1 MYNASSGFKTAV
13 KQHSRVLGAKVVINS
28 NTYYDDNIVEMV
40 YEDTSNSSETFSVG
54 DVSSAVLEL
63 TVTGVNEAFETATV
77 TPYIGV
83 SVSGTLE
90 YVPLGVFYVDNVDRK
105 KDVTKLT
112 CYDGM
117 IKLEKGY
124 FSSLTYPATIAA
136 VINEICAQ
144 TGVQFSGTLP
154 NYSITTKPEGYTLRE
169 MVALIA
175 SMCGGFAKFD
185 RTGKLTIKSY
195 TTITESV
202 TADQY
207 IEYAKKKDSV
217 YRIDKV
223 TCQVGD
229 STLSKG
235 TLSAGGSEVTFENPF
250 VTDAILTDIYNKL
263 NGFQYM
269 PLYVKSNG
277 NPALE
282 CGDIITFTTIDNQ
295 TYSIPIM
302 SHRLTYSGGLIGE
315 IESVG
320 ETQNSNQ
327 FSSSGS
333 LAQKVDRVVYE
344 QAIINDAMVNSL
356 NATNA
361 RIDNLRV
368 TTAMIDDLAVT
379 TAKIADAAITNTKVA
394 NASIDNAKIANA
406 AIGTAKIQTGAI
418 TNALIANAAIQTANI
433 ADASV
438 TNAKIQDGAITNAKI
453 ANATIGTAQIADA
466 SITTAKIQ
474 DAAITNTKIANL
486 AVDNAKIANVDAGK
500 ITTGTLDANRIA
512 AGSITTDKL
521 VVGDFTNLCTNP
533 VFEDGTTKDWTGISV
548 LISSDP
554 SVPTDAPT
562 VYVGK
567 QSARDGYGSD
577 YFPVSPGDKFYC
589 EVTAATLNSTNQFK
603 AGLAFYDKNK
613 KEFIWLGT
621 NYLSPSST
629 WTTATGTVIVPS
641 NAVYARVWTQI
652 NAFSNFG
659 DWFFTNVK
667 VRRIV
672 GTALIDDLSVTTA
685 KIADAS
691 ITNAKIANLAV
702 DNAKI
707 ADASITSAKIQDGS
721 ITNADIANATIT
733 GAKIASATITGANI
747 ASATIDTANI
757 KAGAITTALIGTG
770 AVQTAQ
776 IADGSITDAKI
787 VSLTANKITAGTIDT
802 GQVTVQGTNG
812 KLKIAG
818 NRLQVFD
825 NQPKPVERV
834 ALGDVNG
841 DGTAYGLKVRSADG
855 TTVLYDHNG
864 VYSAG
869 ITDGAITNSKI
880 SSGAVDNRVI
890 AANAITADK
899 IVAGTITGDKIAS
912 NTITANN
919 IAANTITAGSAI
931 IADGAI
937 TSAKI
942 ATAAIGTAHI
952 ADGSITNAKIANAA
966 IDNAKIANID
976 AGKITTGTLNA
987 DRIGASSI
995 TVDKLVVADLTNFCV
1010 NPVFDGGSNQEWY
1023 GVVAVHNSAAGV
1035 PTGAPTTYVGKQS
1048 SRDGYCGKFFPV
1060 REGDKFYIEAWVATP
1075 DSTYQFGVG
1084 LNFQK
1089 EDGTNTWVRGFQTAP
1104 VGSWTK
1110 ISGEV
1115 TVPSGFTKAR
1125 VWTQIDATSNFG
1137 NWYMTKITVLR
1148 KANTELIVDGAIT
1161 ASKIAAGAITAGSA
1175 IIADGAITSAKIA
1188 DAAIGTAAIQ
1198 DGAITNAKIAK
1209 LAVGTAQIQ
1218 DGAITNAKIANLA
1231 VDDAKIASLHG
1242 SKITANSITAD
1253 KLNVTDLS
1261 AISAN
1266 LGTVT
1271 AGTLKA
1277 VTLDSVTGTFSG
1289 SIKATTLVV
1298 DSQNTEPHQ
1307 IKLRMNFMNGTT
1319 YAVIKGYNDGIY
1331 ARGTL
1336 FINREVD
1343 GVPSSLGCV
1352 NLNVTA
1358 LELNSGNL
1366 QTKGTVSCAYVIS
1379 SGTVDAFEG
1388 INVYGSSYI
1397 YTPDRGWIAPT
1408 LLNGWV
1414 NYGSGYE
1421 TASYYKDALG
1431 FIRLKGL
1438 IKGGTMG
1445 AAAFV
1450 LPAEFRPSARKIFTV
1465 LTAGGVGR
1473 VDIDTS
1479 GNVLIMNYGTAS
1491 NGWVS
1496 LDGITFNR

>member
-1 MYNASSGFKTAV
+1 M
-13 KQHSRVLGAKVVINS
+13 VINN

-40 YEDTSNSSETFSVG
+40 YEDTSNSSEAFSVG
-54 DVSSAVLEL
+54 DVSSAILNL
-63 TVTGVNEAFETATV
+63 TVTGVNETFETAV
-77 TPYIGV
+77 IMPYIGV

-124 FSSLTYPATIAA
+124 FSSLTYPATITA
-136 VINEICAQ
+136 VMNEICTQA
-144 TGVQFSGTLP
+144 GIQFSGMLP
-154 NYSITTKPEGYTLRE
+154 NYSLQTKPEGYTLRE

-250 VTDAILTDIYNKL
+250 VTDAVLTDIYNKL

-269 PLYVKSNG
+269 PLYVKFNG

-344 QAIINDAMVNSL
+344 QAIINDAIVNSL

-379 TAKIADAAITNTKVA
+379 TAKIADAAITNAKVA

-406 AIGTAKIQTGAI
+406 AIGTAQIQTGAI
-418 TNALIANAAIQTANI
+418 TNALVANAAIQTANI

-453 ANATIGTAQIADA
+453 ANATIGTAQISDA
-466 SITTAKIQ
+466 SITTAKI
-474 DAAITNTKIANL
+474 
-486 AVDNAKIANVDAGK
+486 VDG
-500 ITTGTLDANRIA
+500 
-512 AGSITTDKL
+512 
-521 VVGDFTNLCTNP
+521 
-533 VFEDGTTKDWTGISV
+533 
-548 LISSDP
+548 
-554 SVPTDAPT
+554 
-562 VYVGK
+562 
-567 QSARDGYGSD
+567 
-577 YFPVSPGDKFYC
+577 
-589 EVTAATLNSTNQFK
+589 
-603 AGLAFYDKNK
+603 
-613 KEFIWLGT
+613 
-621 NYLSPSST
+621 
-629 WTTATGTVIVPS
+629 
-641 NAVYARVWTQI
+641 
-652 NAFSNFG
+652 
-659 DWFFTNVK
+659 
-667 VRRIV
+667 
-672 GTALIDDLSVTTA
+672 
-685 KIADAS
+685 S

-721 ITNADIANATIT
+721 ITNAKIANATIT
-733 GAKIASATITGANI
+733 GAKIANATITGANIANATITGAHI

-770 AVQTAQ
+770 AVGTAQ

-787 VSLTANKITAGTIDT
+787 VSLTANKITAGTINT
-802 GQVTVQGTNG
+802 GQVTIQGTNG

-825 NQPKPVERV
+825 NQPTPVERIS
-834 ALGDVNG
+834 LGDVNG
-841 DGTAYGLKVRSADG
+841 DGTVYGLKVRGSDG

-869 ITDGAITNSKI
+869 ITDGAITNPKI

-890 AANAITADK
+890 AVNAITADK

-937 TSAKI
+937 TSVKI
-942 ATAAIGTAHI
+942 A
-952 ADGSITNAKIANAA
+952 
-966 IDNAKIANID
+966 D
-976 AGKITTGTLNA
+976 A
-987 DRIGASSI
+987 S
-995 TVDKLVVADLTNFCV
+995 
-1010 NPVFDGGSNQEWY
+1010 
-1023 GVVAVHNSAAGV
+1023 
-1035 PTGAPTTYVGKQS
+1035 
-1048 SRDGYCGKFFPV
+1048 
-1060 REGDKFYIEAWVATP
+1060 
-1075 DSTYQFGVG
+1075 
-1084 LNFQK
+1084 
-1089 EDGTNTWVRGFQTAP
+1089 
-1104 VGSWTK
+1104 
-1110 ISGEV
+1110 
-1115 TVPSGFTKAR
+1115 
-1125 VWTQIDATSNFG
+1125 
-1137 NWYMTKITVLR
+1137 
-1148 KANTELIVDGAIT
+1148 
-1161 ASKIAAGAITAGSA
+1161 
-1175 IIADGAITSAKIA
+1175 ITSAKIA
-1188 DAAIGTAAIQ
+1188 
-1198 DGAITNAKIAK
+1198 N

-1218 DGAITNAKIANLA
+1218 DGAITNAKIANAAIDSAKIADAAITNAKIADLA
-1231 VDDAKIASLHG
+1231 VDNAKIANLHG
-1242 SKITANSITAD
+1242 SKITAGTVTAD
-1253 KLNVTDLS
+1253 KLSVNSLS

-1271 AGTLKA
+1271 AGTIRG
-1277 VTLDSVTGTFSG
+1277 VTLESVTGTFSG
-1289 SIKATTLVV
+1289 QLTSAHLIIGPESPNIPWYDDSSLAVELKNPIRITDGVFDWGPSLFIKVGNSAAYFEGLNVTF
-1298 DSQNTEPHQ
+1298 E
-1307 IKLRMNFMNGTT
+1307 NGLQV
-1319 YAVIKGYNDGIY
+1319 YGGLYNDGNITIGANAGHIQLVESDNNNKRWHIEVNNGAFNIVETNVAVRLQLTTGGGLIINWLNATGDINFSNYTGRLVNDSGYGYLQTTGSEYRVTQYKSTTYIPIRASSFPTGSLAEYKQDIHEWQESALEKIRSATIY
-1331 ARGTL
+1331 EYRLKSEVEAGK
-1336 FINREVD
+1336 NRWRQGLVIGDGFSTPEGVIDGDGVEQYLMNAWSWKAIQELADEVD
-1343 GVPSSLGCV
+1343 
-1352 NLNVTA
+1352 
-1358 LELNSGNL
+1358 
-1366 QTKGTVSCAYVIS
+1366 
-1379 SGTVDAFEG
+1379 
-1388 INVYGSSYI
+1388 
-1397 YTPDRGWIAPT
+1397 
-1408 LLNGWV
+1408 
-1414 NYGSGYE
+1414 
-1421 TASYYKDALG
+1421 
-1431 FIRLKGL
+1431 RLKQAIEIL
-1438 IKGGTMG
+1438 KG
-1445 AAAFV
+1445 
-1450 LPAEFRPSARKIFTV
+1450 
-1465 LTAGGVGR
+1465 
-1473 VDIDTS
+1473 D
-1479 GNVLIMNYGTAS
+1479 
-1491 NGWVS
+1491 VS
-1496 LDGITFNR
+1496 Q